1 MLEELPDGIHSGL
14 ARDGEREC
22 SSTSPRTG
30 VRPGEGRHHFWRYY
44 DIDRDRVFD
53 NRFLIANLIACS
65 PDTPRVVGDCDVF
78 AIQDR
83 VIDDILG
90 SVREQ
95 QAVEAAP
102 RILDPLQQTVITL
115 LRGYLNSPAIRRAEV
130 REAMQRLRSPMT
142 HTAIRDLR
150 RAYERFQRDQSIEPV
165 IGHVRSIDAVE
176 PEAGPATSD
185 AQPPLSREDL
195 HLVCFDFIWS

>member
-1 MLEELPDGIHSGL
+1 MFFYYTAPG
-14 ARDGEREC
+14 
-22 SSTSPRTG
+22 PR
-30 VRPGEGRHHFWRYY
+30 GEGRRHFWRYY
-44 DIDRDRVFD
+44 DMSRDLVLD
-53 NRFLIANLIACS
+53 DRFLIANLISCS

-83 VIDDILG
+83 VIDDILN

-115 LRGYLNSPAIRRAEV
+115 LRSYLNSPAVKRAEV

-142 HTAIRDLR
+142 HAAIRDLR
-150 RAYERFQRDQSIEPV
+150 RAYEQFQRDQHIAPV
-165 IGHVRSIDAVE
+165 IGHVVSMDAVE
-176 PEAGPATSD
+176 PDEGSPSPEAHT
-185 AQPPLSREDL
+185 PLTRDDL
-195 HLVCFDFIWS
+195 HLVCFDYIWS

>member
-1 MLEELPDGIHSGL
+1 M
-14 ARDGEREC
+14 
-22 SSTSPRTG
+22 
-30 VRPGEGRHHFWRYY
+30 V
-44 DIDRDRVFD
+44 D
-53 NRFLIANLIACS
+53 NRFLIANLISCS
-65 PDTPRVVGDCDVF
+65 TDTPRVAGDCNVF

-115 LRGYLNSPAIRRAEV
+115 LRSYLNSPAAKRTEV

-142 HTAIRDLR
+142 HAAIRDLR
-150 RAYERFQRDQSIEPV
+150 RVYEQFNGDQDIAPV
-165 IGHVRSIDAVE
+165 IGCVLAMDAVE
-176 PEAGPATSD
+176 ADSESFGPD
-185 AQPPLSREDL
+185 AHRPLTREDL
-195 HLVCFDFIWS
+195 HLVCFDYIWS

>member
-1 MLEELPDGIHSGL
+1 M
-14 ARDGEREC
+14 
-22 SSTSPRTG
+22 
-30 VRPGEGRHHFWRYY
+30 
-44 DIDRDRVFD
+44 
-53 NRFLIANLIACS
+53 
-65 PDTPRVVGDCDVF
+65 VGDCDVF

-150 RAYERFQRDQSIEPV
+150 RAYEKFQRNQDVGPV
-165 IGHVRSIDAVE
+165 IGHVLLMDVVE
-176 PEAGPATSD
+176 ADGRFSNSEAQAT
-185 AQPPLSREDL
+185 LTREDL
-195 HLVCFDFIWS
+195 HLVCFDYIWS

>member
-1 MLEELPDGIHSGL
+1 ML
-14 ARDGEREC
+14 
-22 SSTSPRTG
+22 
-30 VRPGEGRHHFWRYY
+30 
-44 DIDRDRVFD
+44 D
-53 NRFLIANLIACS
+53 NRFLIANLISCS

-83 VIDDILG
+83 VIDDILN

-115 LRGYLNSPAIRRAEV
+115 LRSYLNSPAVKRAEV

-142 HTAIRDLR
+142 C
-150 RAYERFQRDQSIEPV
+150 
-165 IGHVRSIDAVE
+165 
-176 PEAGPATSD
+176 AGPTNSFSETSTSHLSLAT
-185 AQPPLSREDL
+185 
-195 HLVCFDFIWS
+195 